1 MKKIIA
7 TATTYILAALSGL
20 CLVGGV
26 AVLADR
32 R

>member
-1 MKKIIA
+1 MKKIITKA
-7 TATTYILAALSGL
+7 SAYLFAALSGL

-26 AVLADR
+26 AVLSDR

>member
-1 MKKIIA
+1 MKNFLTKA
-7 TATTYILAALSGL
+7 VTCVFAALSGL

>member
-1 MKKIIA
+1 MKQVLTKI
-7 TATTYILAALSGL
+7 TACAFAALSGL

-26 AVLADR
+26 VVLSDR

>member
-1 MKKIIA
+1 MNKFLTKL
-7 TATTYILAALSGL
+7 TGVVMAALSGL

-26 AVLADR
+26 AVLAER